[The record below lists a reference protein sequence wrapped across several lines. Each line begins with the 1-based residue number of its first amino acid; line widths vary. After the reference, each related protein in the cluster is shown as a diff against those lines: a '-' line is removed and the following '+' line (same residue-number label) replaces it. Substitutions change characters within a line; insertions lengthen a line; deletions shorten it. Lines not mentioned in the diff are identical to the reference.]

1 MNIELEPRA
10 AAGTCNVLFRQSLH
24 DKSISAQVHNAESA
38 WRATATVF
46 VVGELASAALS
57 EGDCKAL

>member
-1 MNIELEPRA
+1 
-10 AAGTCNVLFRQSLH
+10 LFRQSLY

-57 EGDCKAL
+57 EGECKAL